1 MSACCGRGAR
11 PGAPLAR
18 DVVHVGWLAGYIA
31 LLLIWHAAD
40 NRAAGLGSG
49 ETLLAGIPL
58 TVLSLIVLGA
68 CAGFA
73 WAVARTT
80 TYTVTT
86 ERVILR
92 YGIALTASLSIPL
105 RKVAALSIAVHG
117 DGTGDLLL
125 QVKPGTRMGFLKLWP
140 HVRPWRFRQA
150 QPMLR
155 GVPGVADVAAKLSQA
170 TAAVCVGVLHA
181 MPDGMTGVA
190 QGAAGHVVDLPV
202 GPTLSPPILSPAILS
217 PAGD

>member
-1 MSACCGRGAR
+1 MISNLMPNERVLWESR
-11 PGAPLAR
+11 PAWRAVAR
-18 DVVHVGWLAGYIA
+18 DVVHLGWLAGYVA

-40 NRAAGLGSG
+40 NRAAGLGPV

-58 TVLSLIVLGA
+58 AVLCLIVLGA

-86 ERVILR
+86 DRVILR

-105 RKVAALSIAVHG
+105 RKMAAISIAVRG
-117 DGTGDLLL
+117 GGSGDLLL
-125 QVKPGTRMGFLKLWP
+125 QLKPSARMGFLKLWP

-155 GVPGVADVAAKLSQA
+155 GVPDVADVAVMLSQA
-170 TAAVCVGVLHA
+170 TAAVCAGVLH
-181 MPDGMTGVA
+181 
-190 QGAAGHVVDLPV
+190 DLPQNV
-202 GPTLSPPILSPAILS
+202 PAMATPAMAILS